1 MKDIRTTE
9 TFVRKLK
16 ERAKERAI
24 TEGISVSRAQ
34 EVEAQVAGYESF
46 HHVIVMLNR
55 WRDRPAP
62 PDANEFSTMKHP
74 GQAIIDWLNRNHA
87 HALQQAW
94 GRMLAEV
101 SDDNFNPA
109 DALSYPQIESSLFE
123 FFTAECFLSLP
134 DGERRVAQVILDGMG
149 DQLDTTQR
157 RYLQELMATPLLLY
171 VVSRVDPGVSIT
183 LVDEV
188 DPNAK
193 PITVPTDKLSQEQF
207 CGIQLGLRILQ
218 RNSRPHW
225 SGAYWPFPPG
235 MNGARDAA
243 ATGTSASI
251 IRQCLKVSFGKKRV
265 HGQVTH
271 AKTGEPIYLVTR
283 YYEVKDITATL
294 ERICRSKQA
303 EQVGAMNFNFGEGVG
318 KDRLNIGHINIDPR
332 SRHLEL
338 FSETKTLAARAH
350 SWLEAVAGDAIR
362 FAHSKEED
370 PVALLNE
377 ASDQELAAIGERAK
391 SEIQPDLQSQI
402 FQTFLH
408 KHYANFLDD
417 PIPALNYQTPR
428 QACKTKAGKEQVRAL
443 LEMYE
448 TNERR
453 MAEQMGRPQVSYD
466 FLWEMVELQR

>member
-24 TEGISVSRAQ
+24 AEGISVSRAQ
-34 EVEAQVAGYESF
+34 EIEAQVAGYESF
-46 HHVIVMLNR
+46 HHVTVMLNR
-55 WRDRPAP
+55 WRDRPTP
-62 PDANEFSTMKHP
+62 PDANEFSSMKHP
-74 GQAIIDWLNRNHA
+74 GGVIFDWLNRNHA
-87 HALQQAW
+87 RAFEQAW

-101 SDDNFNPA
+101 SDDEFNPA
-109 DALSYPQIESSLFE
+109 DAPPNLQIESSLFE
-123 FFTAECFLSLP
+123 FFTAECFMSLP

-157 RYLQELMATPLLLY
+157 RYLQELMVTPLLLY

-188 DPNAK
+188 DQNAK
-193 PITVPTDKLSQEQF
+193 PITVPTDQLSREQF

-235 MNGARDAA
+235 MNGARGAA
-243 ATGTSASI
+243 AAGTGASI
-251 IRQCLKVSFGKKRV
+251 IRQCLKVLLGKERV
-265 HGQVTH
+265 HGQLNH
-271 AKTGEPIYLVTR
+271 AKTGEPIHLVTR
-283 YYEVKDITATL
+283 FYEVKDISATL
-294 ERICRSKQA
+294 ERICRSKQV
-303 EQVGAMNFNFGEGVG
+303 EQVGAMNFNFGEGTG
-318 KDRLNIGHINIDPR
+318 KDRLYIGHINIDPR

-350 SWLEAVAGDAIR
+350 SWLDAVAGDAIR
-362 FAHSKEED
+362 FSHSEEVD
-370 PVALLNE
+370 PVSLINE
-377 ASDQELAAIGERAK
+377 ASDQEFAAIEEHAR
-391 SEIQPDLQSQI
+391 SDIPTDLQSQI

-417 PIPALNYQTPR
+417 PVPALNHQTPR
-428 QACKTKAGKEQVRAL
+428 QACKTKAGKERVRAL
-443 LEMYE
+443 LETYE
-448 TNERR
+448 ANERR